1 MFYLFL
7 CCTCL
12 LSKDYQYSPGTGSC
26 KEDLLAKWS
35 WLILSTSIYIIL
47 TYQKKKLQ
55 CVTIV
60 PKWKKLNPRHKWH
73 MIVKKVWNARK
84 CGENHILMQSEDE
97 MLLNC
102 LYW

>member
-1 MFYLFL
+1 MVMVDIVNFNIYHSYL
-7 CCTCL
+7 
-12 LSKDYQYSPGTGSC
+12 S
-26 KEDLLAKWS
+26 
-35 WLILSTSIYIIL
+35 
-47 TYQKKKLQ
+47 KKKLQ